1 MIKLARSS
9 KTLRKNVIEV
19 SKIGSEMNLLTN
31 SVSKEKLRSRAAR
44 TAGSSFISGVIT
56 ETRG

>member
-31 SVSKEKLRSRAAR
+31 MLQNNKKCV
-44 TAGSSFISGVIT
+44 
-56 ETRG
+56 